1 MEMIDSNKLFENVLK
16 ATRLL
21 YEFQKRMQDTMF
33 HIKSR
38 LKLSPAGRI
47 EVNKLYS
54 RAPRQSKDY
63 GETQLQDGNWAWD
76 YIYPQ
81 AMEYYLGKKKIGNYD
96 LALSAIQLADDGFYV
111 ATQNYENANRLRTET
126 YADVSFSTS
135 WIIFVMEI
143 KSFSLEWAKRWERD
157 SMESNL
163 NIWMSNKEAIIKD
176 ITHSGSNFIVM
187 KFPLQQIISENAID
201 STLNIV
207 SDMVLDVIGESIL

>member
-1 MEMIDSNKLFENVLK
+1 MEMIDSNKLFENVRK

-21 YEFQKRMQDTMF
+21 YEFQKRMQGTMF
-33 HIKSR
+33 HIKSK
-38 LKLSPAGRI
+38 LKLSPSGRI

-96 LALSAIQLADDGFYV
+96 FALSAIQLADDGFYI
-111 ATQNYENANRLRTET
+111 ATQNQENANRLLTET
-126 YADVSFSTS
+126 YADVSVSMS
-135 WIIFVMEI
+135 WILFVMEI
-143 KSFSLEWAKRWERD
+143 KDISLEWAKRWGRD
-157 SMESNL
+157 SMDSNL
-163 NIWMSNKEAIIKD
+163 TEWMSTKEVVIREIIP
-176 ITHSGSNFIVM
+176 SGSNFIVM
-187 KFPLQQIISENAID
+187 KFPLQQIISENSID